1 MPQSTKTASDP
12 YEQQIPGG
20 TLDALESACAWVST
34 VIRSLEPGRA
44 GLPELAA
51 RSARGLVSSAL
62 RATPTADKVLVRVT
76 PLPQHIKVEVRHPGR
91 PFALADGNFTYL
103 DTEIVE
109 FGASGTHA
117 GHNVWF
123 LLPRVAA

>member
-1 MPQSTKTASDP
+1 MPQPTKTASEP

-20 TLDALESACAWVST
+20 TLEPLESACAWVST
-34 VIRSLEPGRA
+34 VIRSLEPDRV

-51 RSARGLVSSAL
+51 RSARGLVSNAL
-62 RATPTADKVLVRVT
+62 RATPTADKVLVRVL
-76 PLPQHIKVEVRHPGR
+76 PLAKHIKVEVRHPGR
-91 PFALADGNFTYL
+91 PFALSDSWNYL

-109 FGASGTHA
+109 FGSSGTHA

-123 LLPRVAA
+123 LLPRAAE